1 MRHGERVHHIHA
13 SGDPTADGHFADAE
27 KIGAFAEV
35 NGGFE
40 SSFEHHSLI
49 FKDFRLR
56 KGSEFF
62 ALVEKVCPKCA

>member
-1 MRHGERVHHIHA
+1 
-13 SGDPTADGHFADAE
+13 
-27 KIGAFAEV
+27 
-35 NGGFE
+35 
-40 SSFEHHSLI
+40 LI